1 MRYNTTINNVKAK
14 EWNLDIKLAYL
25 FAWMYELP
33 SWADKSTIE
42 GKDYYFASKNKAID
56 ELPLLTD
63 KRDTMYRYYKQLE
76 SLNLIEIKKIDTKD
90 YICLTSKAKE
100 WNGYK
105 SDTSDKNPNKLGYK
119 SENPS
124 DKNPTYN
131 NTISYNKNKYNENSQ
146 KVSQPENQTHLENN
160 ETLLKEVEKVML
172 PKNHYLDL
180 YNRASRAFKKQK
192 SNIKRLNLGNETYDN
207 FNEIYKTYTV
217 GELKTALKGLMI
229 QKNALNS
236 IFTPHHLLKDNMFE
250 TYLNAGQNAI
260 RTLYSQSQD
269 KDTKKGM
276 L

>member
-1 MRYNTTINNVKAK
+1 MRYNTTINNVKAN

-76 SLNLIEIKKIDTKD
+76 SLNLIEIKKIDSKD
-90 YICLTSKAKE
+90 YICLTSKAKQ

-105 SDTSDKNPNKLGYK
+105 SDTSDKNPNELGNK

-146 KVSQPENQTHLENN
+146 KVSQPENKKLIDIVKEPIKDHFLRHFNQQRKQI
-160 ETLLKEVEKVML
+160 LK
-172 PKNHYLDL
+172 LDSRFNRVTYDSELKQL
-180 YNRASRAFKKQK
+180 YNDYTFK
-192 SNIKRLNLGNETYDN
+192 
-207 FNEIYKTYTV
+207 
-217 GELKTALKGLMI
+217 ELITALQGLFSQKGAI
-229 QKNALNS
+229 RA
-236 IFTPHHLLKDNMFE
+236 IYTPKHFLRDNNYE
-250 TYLNAGQNAI
+250 TYLDARINKN
-260 RTLYSQSQD
+260 RDLYQSQD